1 MNKLKIIVGH
11 NIFLLVSALDV
22 SGLIVRV
29 IDGGI
34 KLPQD
39 VLAFAMFGAL
49 MLLVVSALLDKEL
62 TKDNSTQKDVKPT
75 GVHLS
80 SVVRG
85 NKR

>member
-39 VLAFAMFGAL
+39 VLAFAMFGVL

-62 TKDNSTQKDVKPT
+62 NKDNSTQKNVKPT
-75 GVHLS
+75 GVHFS